1 MKFRATSVLAILLA
15 AVIPAFAEIPSLP
28 SEGLDQRIDFW
39 KKIYTQYGADD
50 VVIHDRV
57 YVNLIYDVANSSN
70 QSAKIADVQN
80 ALREIRANLE
90 TPENLSP
97 EAAPVFEKIMAQKLP
112 LSAGLIEDLSA
123 NVHTQMGIKERFRDG
138 VIRSGRYVEQ
148 FRQIM
153 ASQGVP
159 TELALLP
166 LVESSFMNAKS
177 KAGAVGVWQFTSGT
191 GRSYL
196 RISSKVDERLDPVK
210 SSEAAAR
217 LLRDNYT
224 ALGEWPLAITAY
236 NHGRG
241 GMMQA
246 QKLYGSDL
254 PAIID
259 AYRGPVF
266 GYASMNF
273 YSEFIAAVE
282 VYENYPQYFGE
293 LVLER
298 PNSIPQDRPQMMAA
312 NTVSPKVTPKI
323 SPTKNAAPAAAAKYK
338 VRNGDTLWDIAQKFG
353 LSIRDLMDMN
363 KLNKSAI
370 YAGQI
375 LLVK

>member
-1 MKFRATSVLAILLA
+1 
-15 AVIPAFAEIPSLP
+15 
-28 SEGLDQRIDFW
+28 
-39 KKIYTQYGADD
+39 

-312 NTVSPKVTPKI
+312 NTVSPKVTQKI

>member
-123 NVHTQMGIKERFRDG
+123 NVHTQTGIKERFRDG